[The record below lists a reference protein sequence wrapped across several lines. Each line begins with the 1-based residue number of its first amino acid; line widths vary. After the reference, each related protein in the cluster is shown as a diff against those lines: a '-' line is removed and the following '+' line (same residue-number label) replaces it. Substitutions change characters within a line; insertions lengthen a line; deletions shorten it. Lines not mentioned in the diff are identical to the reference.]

1 MRLSKGALLASA
13 VAAMVLAVG
22 CSEEESQDSSPTN
35 QSSQTVKCYGVN
47 SCKGTAECAGVGP
60 DGKEHACQGQNGCK
74 GQGWI
79 SIPSEKEC
87 TDKGGSTTPPKVA
100 QGVKCEGINEC
111 KGQGECGGKNADGT
125 EHACKGLGACKGQG
139 WITVP
144 SEQECTDKGG
154 SIITG

>member
-1 MRLSKGALLASA
+1 MGRRSTGREDVEASAIPPLYEPAGGRCRRYLFFSTTETGQDEARRGISNGHQAQAQEENTNMRLSKGALLASA

-60 DGKEHACQGQNGCK
+60 DSKKHACQGQNGCK

-87 TDKGGSTTPPKVA
+87 TDKGGS
-100 QGVKCEGINEC
+100 
-111 KGQGECGGKNADGT
+111 
-125 EHACKGLGACKGQG
+125 
-139 WITVP
+139 
-144 SEQECTDKGG
+144 
-154 SIITG
+154 IITG